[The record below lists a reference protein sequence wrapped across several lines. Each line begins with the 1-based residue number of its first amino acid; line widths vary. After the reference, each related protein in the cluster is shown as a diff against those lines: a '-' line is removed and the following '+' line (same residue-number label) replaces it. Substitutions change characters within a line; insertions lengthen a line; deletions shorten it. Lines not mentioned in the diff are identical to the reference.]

1 MNDIN
6 DVTISLSILL
16 GFTSVA
22 LGICGLVLKSDCDKI
37 QIGWGCITFE
47 RTKKNKQKKK
57 RGDREEEEVDT
68 PESV

>member
-1 MNDIN
+1 MSDIN

-22 LGICGLVLKSDCDKI
+22 LGICGLVIKSECDSI

-47 RTKKNKQKKK
+47 RTKHNKPKKK
-57 RGDREEEEVDT
+57 REEREEEEADT
-68 PESV
+68 PEPV